1 MGFASFL
8 GWLAAFGIFVVGAYR
23 FVSRRR
29 AASGED
35 DQSLDT
41 QRKAALRRDLA
52 YLTKQA
58 ANVRQLK
65 QTAKVTG
72 NQLDKH
78 LEILEWREYV
88 DDAARF
94 IVAARAEGSKEFL
107 NGAARIRT
115 LLQELGLADAEFE
128 KSMLA
133 KNP

>member
-8 GWLAAFGIFVVGAYR
+8 GWLAAFGISVVVACR

-29 AASGED
+29 AASGAD
-35 DQSLDT
+35 DQSLDA

-58 ANVRQLK
+58 ANVRHLR
-65 QTAKVTG
+65 QTAEDTG
-72 NQLDKH
+72 NQLDRH
-78 LEILEWREYV
+78 LDILERREFV

-107 NGAARIRT
+107 NGAGSVET
-115 LLQELGLADAEFE
+115 LLRELRVADED
-128 KSMLA
+128 
-133 KNP
+133 